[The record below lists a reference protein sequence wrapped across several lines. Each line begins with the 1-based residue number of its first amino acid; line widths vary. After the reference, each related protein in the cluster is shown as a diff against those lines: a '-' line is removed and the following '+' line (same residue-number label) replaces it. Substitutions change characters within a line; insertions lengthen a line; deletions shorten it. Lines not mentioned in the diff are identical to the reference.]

1 MTSWHEVITR
11 NGSQTGILKKC
22 ASDPC
27 NLHNGSDF
35 SIASDNPA
43 DAYAYYYQHSPAA
56 FTPGMMG
63 QAVQTAQIKGY
74 VAKKKAKKRIRKS
87 VRRTKWKMRKAIRR
101 SKKRLK
107 AKMKAKAKNLMLK
120 PVRSLKSKYKRLP
133 LEKRMLVN
141 LGGLGLIGGLL

>member
-11 NGSQTGILKKC
+11 NGSKTGILKKC

-63 QAVQTAQIKGY
+63 KAVQTAQIKGY
-74 VAKKKAKKRIRKS
+74 AAKKKVKKRIRKS